1 MAEDIRKIRDS
12 IRKKATKGILEHFLQ
27 VIESAIKQ
35 EDEKLSKEVILD
47 LITELEDSIKAE
59 NPINT
64 TTVNRIVNC
73 LPKSG
78 EIFAED
84 SRIRLSVIS
93 DAEKE
98 HYINVSYECSVVKG
112 AFENTDYVKY
122 LWEEFLDKNAFV
134 CSIYDRETDEY
145 IGYCSVK
152 DLRQKY
158 MELAIEEK
166 ELYRNQGYGTRAI
179 RLFTTKLTELLG
191 ERFYRVRIDM
201 DNYASQKLFKKV
213 GAYPNGISEF
223 LLKGKELER
232 FRKENIGLI
241 DEKMRQVA
249 EEFCMD
255 AEDMLGYVLEYLID
269 MQNVINEIIPAG
281 RNNVG
286 KYR

>member
-1 MAEDIRKIRDS
+1 MAEDIRKVRDS
-12 IRKKATKGILEHFLQ
+12 IRKKVTKDILKHSIQ
-27 VIESAIKQ
+27 VIEEAIKQ
-35 EDEKLSKEVILD
+35 KDETLSKERILD

-59 NPINT
+59 NPVNT
-64 TTVNRIVNC
+64 ITVNRIVNS
-73 LPKSG
+73 LPKCG
-78 EIFAED
+78 ELFAED

-93 DAEKE
+93 DTEKDN
-98 HYINVSYECSVVKG
+98 YINVSYECSAMKG
-112 AFENTDYVKY
+112 AFKNTDYLNY

-166 ELYRNQGYGTRAI
+166 AVYRNQGYGTRAI

-201 DNYASQKLFKKV
+201 DNYASQKLFKKI

-223 LLKGKELER
+223 LLKGKELEK
-232 FRKENIGLI
+232 FREENINLI
-241 DEKMRQVA
+241 DEKMRKVA

-269 MQNVINEIIPAG
+269 MQNMVNETTL
-281 RNNVG
+281 
-286 KYR
+286 

>member
-12 IRKKATKGILEHFLQ
+12 IRKKATKGILEHSLQ
-27 VIESAIKQ
+27 IIENAIKQ
-35 EDEKLSKEVILD
+35 EDEKLSKEMILD

-93 DAEKE
+93 DAEKD
-98 HYINVSYECSVVKG
+98 HYINVSYECSAVKG
-112 AFENTDYVKY
+112 AFENTDYVKF
-122 LWEEFLDKNAFV
+122 LWEEFWDKNAFV
-134 CSIYDRETDEY
+134 CSIYDRKTDEY

-158 MELAIEEK
+158 LELAIEEK

-232 FRKENIGLI
+232 FREENISLI

-269 MQNVINEIIPAG
+269 MQNVGNEMSL
-281 RNNVG
+281 
-286 KYR
+286 